1 MATTMKSL
9 RIKTGSCKRLL
20 KELQAYEKEV
30 ERESAKTSKMKDNG
44 ADPYDL
50 KQQENVL
57 AESKMMIPD
66 CTRRLEAALGDLQA
80 ILAEVEAESAQG
92 SEEIEEAK
100 KLVVEVEASIDRK

>member
-1 MATTMKSL
+1 MAATMKSL

-30 ERESAKTSKMKDNG
+30 ERESAKTGRMKDDG
-44 ADPYDL
+44 ADPHDL
-50 KQQENVL
+50 KQQESVL

-66 CTRRLEAALGDLQA
+66 CTKRLEAALGDLQA
-80 ILAEVEAESAQG
+80 ILEEAEAESAHG

-100 KLVVEVEASIDRK
+100 KLVSEVEARIDH

>member
-1 MATTMKSL
+1 MAATMKSL

-30 ERESAKTSKMKDNG
+30 ERETAKTTRMKDDG

-50 KQQENVL
+50 KQQESVL

-66 CTRRLEAALGDLQA
+66 CTKRLEAALGDLQV
-80 ILAEVEAESAQG
+80 IVEEAQAESTQG

-100 KLVVEVEASIDRK
+100 RLVSEIEARIDLQ